1 MREVKTTNGFLA
13 ELIRHDVG
21 SGIEY
26 VLGWGD
32 DHADFYEYFDMVE
45 ATELNGKENKLMKEK
60 EISSFIDDAEKMRDF
75 IILSKEDFL
84 KSYSYISEGSYD
96 LTKMEY
102 DDLSDADRDSLAE
115 RTGVRKIY
123 IISQQEANEDKI
135 IKRAFKNL
143 REARMYLFKIV
154 SKYVSN
160 KSTVYDVHKNEYNK
174 WSYLDIEV
182 EFDDDSSTW
191 FTIEEVTL
199 E

>member
-1 MREVKTTNGFLA
+1 
-13 ELIRHDVG
+13 
-21 SGIEY
+21 
-26 VLGWGD
+26 
-32 DHADFYEYFDMVE
+32 
-45 ATELNGKENKLMKEK
+45 
-60 EISSFIDDAEKMRDF
+60 MRDF

-102 DDLSDADRDSLAE
+102 DDLSDADRDSLLAE

-154 SKYVSN
+154 GKYVSN
-160 KSTVYDVHKNEYNK
+160 ESTVYDVHKNEYNK

>member
-1 MREVKTTNGFLA
+1 MI
-13 ELIRHDVG
+13 EL
-21 SGIEY
+21 
-26 VLGWGD
+26 
-32 DHADFYEYFDMVE
+32 
-45 ATELNGKENKLMKEK
+45 TKEK
-60 EISSFIDDAEKMRDF
+60 GISSFVDDAEKMRDF

-84 KSYSYISEGSYD
+84 KSYSYINEDSYD
-96 LTKMEY
+96 LTKKEY
-102 DDLSDADRDSLAE
+102 DNLSDADRDGLAE

-123 IISQQEANEDKI
+123 IISQQEYNEDKI

-154 SKYVSN
+154 GKYVSN
-160 KSTVYDVHKNEYNK
+160 ESTVYDVHKNEYNQ